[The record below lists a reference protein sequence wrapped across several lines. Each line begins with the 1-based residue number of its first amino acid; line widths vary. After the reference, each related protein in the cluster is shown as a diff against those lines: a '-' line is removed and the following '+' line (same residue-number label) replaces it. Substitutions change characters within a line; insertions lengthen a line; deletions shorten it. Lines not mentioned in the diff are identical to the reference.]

1 MAINS
6 NVCSHFFTFA
16 LMTTRAFSR
25 NVGKLFSELK
35 LVTDNLLS
43 TLNHAYET
51 EFQLMFTT
59 LQVLALLHL
68 PKEGVGRQFL
78 RVAVATISTMLAQ
91 QKLLTVKYVVQPLI
105 KPLDQLCG
113 GKRQKTFLIC
123 SSITVLPPC
132 RREDGRRGRCC
143 QLS

>member
-1 MAINS
+1 MKK
-6 NVCSHFFTFA
+6 CEQT
-16 LMTTRAFSR
+16 
-25 NVGKLFSELK
+25 FSELK

-43 TLNHAYET
+43 TLHHAYET

-91 QKLLTVKYVVQPLI
+91 QKLLTVKYVVQPLL

-113 GKRQKTFLIC
+113 GKRQKKNIFNLFIYHC
-123 SSITVLPPC
+123 ASSM
-132 RREDGRRGRCC
+132 
-143 QLS
+143 